1 VDGHSYAYRAF
12 YAIRQLKSP
21 TGKPTN
27 AIYGFIKMFEKM
39 LEAVAPSNIVVL
51 WDGGLD
57 SERMALLPEYK
68 AQRAE
73 MPEDLS
79 VQMDEIIAYL
89 DAQGV
94 VSWMKEGVEADDC
107 IATLSLK
114 AVESGCA
121 VVIASSD
128 KDFMQLVT
136 PQIQLLLPSDRSE
149 GLVGPEQVELK
160 TGVRPEQIVDW
171 LSLIGDAV
179 DNIRGVEGVGAKTAT
194 SLLKQH
200 GSLEK
205 LYERLEAVSS
215 ERLRKSLAASRDV
228 VVRNQKMIRLK
239 TDVSCEETLE
249 TLQLRERDVA
259 RLKLLFAE
267 WGFKSMLR
275 ELEQAQESTADL
287 FEAKAGVCAL

>member
-1 VDGHSYAYRAF
+1 MDGHSYAYRAF
-12 YAIRQLKSP
+12 FAIRQLKSP

-39 LEAVAPSNIVVL
+39 REAVSPSNIVVA

-79 VQMDEIIAYL
+79 GQLDEIIAYL
-89 DAQGV
+89 NAQGV

-114 AVESGCA
+114 AAQSGCS

-128 KDFMQLVT
+128 KDFMQLVS

-160 TGVRPEQIVDW
+160 TGVRPEQIIDW

-179 DNIRGVEGVGAKTAT
+179 DNIRGVEGVGPKTAT
-194 SLLKQH
+194 ALLKQF
-200 GSLEK
+200 GSLDK
-205 LYERLEAVSS
+205 VYERLDEVSS
-215 ERLRKSLAASRDV
+215 DRLRKSLDASREIV
-228 VVRNQKMIRLK
+228 LRNQKMIRLK
-239 TDVSCEETLE
+239 TDISCEETLD
-249 TLQLRERDVA
+249 TLRVRARDVA

-287 FEAKAGVCAL
+287 FEEKAGACAL